1 MKDNF
6 EACLVE
12 VLKHEGLWSDHPAD
26 PGGATMMGI
35 TLRTYSAW
43 LGRDATKDELRNIPM
58 EHVREIY
65 KSLYWDK
72 VRGDELPRGVDLCL
86 FDYAVNSGPRR
97 AVVVAQEAVGA
108 TPDGVLGP
116 KTLWAIQKADPATL
130 LGEVCQRRLN
140 FLQSLPIWATFG
152 KGWGR
157 RVKEVEAMG
166 RKMCATS

>member
-6 EACLVE
+6 EACLAE

-43 LGRDATKDELRNIPM
+43 LGREATKDELRNIPM
-58 EHVREIY
+58 EHVRQIY

-72 VRGDELPRGVDLCL
+72 VKGDELPRGVDLCL

-97 AVVVAQEAVGA
+97 AVVAVQD
-108 TPDGVLGP
+108 TLRVNPDGALGP
-116 KTLWAIQKADPATL
+116 KTLWALQKADAATL
-130 LGEVCQRRLN
+130 LGEVCQRRLA
-140 FLQSLPIWATFG
+140 FLQSLPIWGTFG
-152 KGWGR
+152 KGWER
-157 RVKEVEAMG
+157 RVKEVETVG

>member
-6 EACLVE
+6 EACLAE

-43 LGRDATKDELRNIPM
+43 LGREATKDELRNIPM
-58 EHVREIY
+58 EHVRQIY

-72 VRGDELPRGVDLCL
+72 VKGDELPRGVDLCL

-97 AVVVAQEAVGA
+97 AVVAVQDPLRVN
-108 TPDGVLGP
+108 PDGALGP
-116 KTLWAIQKADPATL
+116 KTLWALQKADAATL
-130 LGEVCQRRLN
+130 LGEVCQRRLA
-140 FLQSLPIWATFG
+140 FLQSLPIWGTFG
-152 KGWGR
+152 KGWER
-157 RVKEVEAMG
+157 RVKEVETVG

>member
-6 EACLVE
+6 EACLAE

-43 LGRDATKDELRNIPM
+43 LGREATKDELRNIPM
-58 EHVREIY
+58 EHVRQIY

-72 VRGDELPRGVDLCL
+72 VKGDELPRGVDLCL

-97 AVVVAQEAVGA
+97 AVVAVQDTLRV
-108 TPDGVLGP
+108 TPDGALGP
-116 KTLWAIQKADPATL
+116 KTLWALQKADAATL
-130 LGEVCQRRLN
+130 LGEVCQRRLA
-140 FLQSLPIWATFG
+140 FLQSLPIWGTFG
-152 KGWGR
+152 KGWER
-157 RVKEVEAMG
+157 RVKEVETVG